1 MCFACLTATLQ
12 CTYLLVL
19 SCCLFCHSLCVRWFH
34 STFKCL
40 IRLWTS
46 WTSHEKKNEK
56 KIEWNNE
63 NSNISY
69 TEQARKYVCRII
81 LTRMYIILAC
91 AFYKWSIWWVSFLIR
106 NLVDDVV
113 LFFICFASCQP
124 IQNNLH
130 DTQKIAFCRRLL
142 SDWGCQVEF
151 NAKQANEEVKL
162 KINGI
167 WIKIVSFRTGRRC
180 NNWSEIFSL
189 GDLRSHHHQHHHH
202 CFAVNSALCINC
214 LYYTLADFSSDNE
227 WVDSIVKLEI
237 YSAHQKKPTTTTK
250 KCDAVIANILQAIEI
265 NVLNFFLLLVVVV
278 AILFCWNHI

>member
-91 AFYKWSIWWVSFLIR
+91 AFYKWSVWWVSFLIR

-167 WIKIVSFRTGRRC
+167 WIKIVSFRTGRRG

-202 CFAVNSALCINC
+202 CFAVNSAFCINC
-214 LYYTLADFSSDNE
+214 LYTLADFSSDNE

-237 YSAHQKKPTTTTK
+237 YSAHQKKTNADDEK
-250 KCDAVIANILQAIEI
+250 MWCSHRKYIASH
-265 NVLNFFLLLVVVV
+265 
-278 AILFCWNHI
+278 WN